1 MPRTTTAKV
10 KETVDTSL
18 SDAAID
24 DWITVAGDLVDQ
36 IETRSSLND
45 PRLTRI
51 ETLVAQHFLSAQDQ
65 RHASDSGASRSVEYQ
80 GETGMFFEAT
90 KHGQRALMLDPTGV
104 LANAGD
110 ADDFTLTV

>member
-1 MPRTTTAKV
+1 MPRTSKTKV
-10 KETVDTSL
+10 TETVDTSL

-24 DWITVAGDLVDQ
+24 DWIAAAGDLVDQ
-36 IETRSSLND
+36 IETRSSLD
-45 PRLTRI
+45 TSRLTRI

-80 GETGMFFEAT
+80 GDTGMMFKGT